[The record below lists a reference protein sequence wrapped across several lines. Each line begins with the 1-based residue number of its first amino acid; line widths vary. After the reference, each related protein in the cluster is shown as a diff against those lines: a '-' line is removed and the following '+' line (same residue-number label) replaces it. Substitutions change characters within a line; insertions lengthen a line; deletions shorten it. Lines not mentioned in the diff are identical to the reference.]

1 MANPSPY
8 KEGKNLNFMKPHKAR
23 ILAVQAIY
31 QLDLQER
38 SLEELLSFDWID
50 YKVPEDEKKFASD
63 IIKGVRENLISL
75 DKIIKEY
82 SENWDFTRISYVN
95 KAILRIALYQLIY
108 MKDEIPAKVVIDEA
122 IRLAKEFAE
131 EESSRYIN
139 GMLDNYCK
147 KNIKE

>member
-23 ILAVQAIY
+23 ILAMQAIY

>member
-1 MANPSPY
+1 
-8 KEGKNLNFMKPHKAR
+8 MKPHKAR
-23 ILAVQAIY
+23 ILAMQAIY